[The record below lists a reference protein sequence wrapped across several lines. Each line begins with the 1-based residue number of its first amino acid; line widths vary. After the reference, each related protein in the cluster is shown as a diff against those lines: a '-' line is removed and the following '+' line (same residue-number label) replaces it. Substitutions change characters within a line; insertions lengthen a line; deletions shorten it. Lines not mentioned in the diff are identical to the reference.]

1 MSKTQLRA
9 VDNQQPHDLDIARQR
24 IAQFRLDRDKGFQPL
39 PTTNQHDDRGGR
51 WLDVDACIQCSQPN
65 YAPVHGPSRRLAKIP
80 WWVKLCW
87 WR

>member
-1 MSKTQLRA
+1 MGKTQLRA

-51 WLDVDACIQCSQPN
+51 RLDVVAVVHSGEPHHAPN
-65 YAPVHGPSRRLAKIP
+65 VSEMRRRSLLRRL
-80 WWVKLCW
+80 LR